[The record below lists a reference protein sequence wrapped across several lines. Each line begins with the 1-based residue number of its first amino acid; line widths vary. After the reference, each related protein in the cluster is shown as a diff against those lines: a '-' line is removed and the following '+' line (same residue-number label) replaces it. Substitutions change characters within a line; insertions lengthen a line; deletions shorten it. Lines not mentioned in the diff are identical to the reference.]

1 MEDSIDLEMLDY
13 DGWSD
18 LEEEEVSAQKRR
30 RYLPVGDEDGHISG
44 IELVTVENDPEALAP
59 RSSSP
64 AVLTPERSSQSATLT
79 WLPSTLMPTSG
90 SPASS
95 ALTSS

>member
-18 LEEEEVSAQKRR
+18 LEEEEVSARKRSL
-30 RYLPVGDEDGHISG
+30 YSPVRDEDGHTSG

-59 RSSSP
+59 PSSSP
-64 AVLTPERSSQSATLT
+64 A
-79 WLPSTLMPTSG
+79 G
-90 SPASS
+90 
-95 ALTSS
+95 